1 MNSTILSRYEQAQTL
16 LQGVLNTH
24 LVKNETVYPH
34 WIENSH
40 CFWYLKDTENGKQFR
55 MVNADTAS
63 NTVAFDHQALA
74 DGLALATGHTINADN
89 LPIKYVTFSLS
100 PTQIGFM
107 AFDKNWRFDTT
118 TATCKEEIPSQK
130 IKSDLTF
137 IEDTSILPD
146 MFLQTLPSPNG
157 KKELFIQDHNLWIRD
172 QESGETSALTH
183 TGTADESF
191 ARSSYLNFDPNTI
204 QALWSPDSKRVFT
217 LQLDTRE
224 IRERMQCI
232 NAPQDG
238 SLHPKIM
245 PVKMAYPGDE
255 HVESYRLV
263 VIDVETG
270 HLQAVDYS
278 PLPLIM
284 YSDYTY
290 GFFSLGLGWWST
302 DSHHAFF
309 VDTSRGSKA
318 VRLVE
323 LDTLTGSTRV
333 LFEEKSA
340 AFVKLHH
347 DLFDR
352 PHFLPLPETHELIWF
367 SERSG
372 WAHLYLYDL
381 NTGQLKH
388 PITEGEWL
396 VRDLLHF
403 DANQREILVQ
413 TAGRDPAIS
422 PYYRDICKI
431 NIDSGLLTPLVTGNF
446 DHHVFNNFNF
456 AVIVRNEFNID
467 NITDIGING
476 VSPDGQFI
484 AVSRSRVDT
493 VPVSFVIDRHGKEQ
507 LTVETADISGL
518 PENWQWPEPVKLKGA
533 DNQTD
538 IYGVV
543 FRPPSFSPDNH
554 YPILE
559 YSASMRNLS
568 ALPQGAFALGT
579 FMGAFYYQPAA
590 LAALGFIVVMIEG
603 RGTPL
608 RNKAFQDHHYGELEY
623 TSDLNDRIAGIRQL
637 AKRYP
642 YMDINRVG
650 ITAVENQT
658 NAIYGLL
665 HHADFYSVV
674 VDHCF
679 WDPRYSF
686 ASSGETYDGTV
697 DKAVINN
704 NTYPENY
711 LDHFSGKLFL
721 IQGMLSLFSAGAF
734 RLIEALQKAN
744 ITFDML
750 SLPNLRNQMTS
761 YTTRREWD
769 YLVTHLQGIEPP
781 KDFKLTSGEDLFHL
795 NKH

>member
-1 MNSTILSRYEQAQTL
+1 MSSSILCRYEQAQTL
-16 LQGVLNTH
+16 LQGWLNTH
-24 LVKNETVYPH
+24 LVKNEAVYPH

-74 DGLALATGHTINADN
+74 DSLALVTGHTINADN
-89 LPIKYVTFSLS
+89 LPIKQVTFSLS
-100 PTQIGFM
+100 STQIDFR
-107 AFDKNWRFDTT
+107 ALDKNWRFDTA
-118 TATCKEEIPSQK
+118 TAICEEDIAWQK
-130 IKSDLTF
+130 IDHDVLTS
-137 IEDTSILPD
+137 EHMNTMPD
-146 MFLQTLPSPNG
+146 FFLQTLPSPNG
-157 KKELFIQDHNLWIRD
+157 KKELLIQDHNLWIRD
-172 QESGETSALTH
+172 RESGKTSALTH

-191 ARSSYLNFDPNTI
+191 ARSSYLNVDPTI
-204 QALWSPDSKRVFT
+204 QAMWSPDSKCVFT

-224 IRERMQCI
+224 ITERMLC
-232 NAPQDG
+232 NYAPQDG
-238 SLHPKIM
+238 SLYPKII
-245 PVKMAYPGDE
+245 PIKSAYPGDE
-255 HVESYRLV
+255 HVETYRLV

-270 HLQAVDYS
+270 HLQTVDYS
-278 PLPLIM
+278 PVPFIL
-284 YSDYTY
+284 YSDGMY

-302 DSHHAFF
+302 DSQRAFF
-309 VDTSRGSKA
+309 IDTSRGSKA

-323 LDTLTGSTRV
+323 LDTHTGSTRV
-333 LFEEKSA
+333 LVEEKSA
-340 AFVKLHH
+340 TFVKLHH
-347 DLFDR
+347 GFDR

-381 NTGQLKH
+381 TTGQLKH

-413 TAGRDPAIS
+413 TAARDPAIS

-431 NIDSGLLTPLVTGNF
+431 NIDSGLLTPLATGNF
-446 DHHVFNNFNF
+446 DHYVSNNNNFS
-456 AVIVRNEFNID
+456 VVLRNQLEID
-467 NITDIGING
+467 HITGIGING
-476 VSPDGQFI
+476 VSPDGQFVV
-484 AVSRSRVDT
+484 VSRSRVDT
-493 VPVSFVIDRHGKEQ
+493 VPVSSVIDRNGKEQ
-507 LTVETADISGL
+507 LTVETADVSGL
-518 PENWQWPEPVKLKGA
+518 PENWQWPKPVKLKGA

-543 FRPPSFSPDNH
+543 FRPPSFSPENH

-559 YSASMRNLS
+559 YSASMRSQS

-579 FMGAFYYQPAA
+579 LMGAFYYLPAA
-590 LAALGFIVVMIEG
+590 LAALGFVVVMIEG

-608 RNKAFQDHHYGELEY
+608 RNKAFQDHHYGELAY

-674 VDHCF
+674 VDHCLG
-679 WDPRYSF
+679 DPRYNL
-686 ASSGETYDGTV
+686 ASLGETDDGTA

-711 LDHFSGKLFL
+711 LDHFDGNLFL
-721 IQGMLSLFSAGAF
+721 IFSTLSGLVPGTF
-734 RLIEALQKAN
+734 RFIEALQKAN
-744 ITFDML
+744 LTFDML
-750 SLPNLRNQMTS
+750 CLPNLGHRMTS
-761 YTTRREWD
+761 YSTRREWD
-769 YLVTHLQGIEPP
+769 YLVTHLQGLEPP
-781 KDFKLTSGEDLFHL
+781 KDFKLTNGEDLFDL
-795 NKH
+795 NKQ

>member
-1 MNSTILSRYEQAQTL
+1 MNSTILSRYEQAQAL

-24 LVKNETVYPH
+24 LVRNDAVYPH
-34 WIENSH
+34 WIEKSH

-55 MVNADTAS
+55 MVNVDAAS

-74 DGLALATGHTINADN
+74 DGLALATGQTINADN
-89 LPIKYVTFSLS
+89 LPIKHVTFSLS
-100 PTQIGFM
+100 PTQIGFR
-107 AFDKNWRFDTT
+107 AFDKNWQFDTA
-118 TATCKEEIPSQK
+118 TAMCKEDIAWQK
-130 IKSDLTF
+130 IKSELIH
-137 IEDTSILPD
+137 IEDASRLPD
-146 MFLQTLPSPNG
+146 VFLQTLLSPNG

-172 QESGETSALTH
+172 RQSGETSALTK

-191 ARSSYLNFDPNTI
+191 ARSSAFNIDSTI
-204 QALWSPDSKRVFT
+204 QAMWSPDSKRVFT
-217 LQLDTRE
+217 LQLDTRGVT
-224 IRERMQCI
+224 ERMLC
-232 NAPQDG
+232 NYAPQDG
-238 SLHPKIM
+238 SLYPKIL
-245 PVKMAYPGDE
+245 PWKMAYPSDE
-255 HVESYRLV
+255 HVETYRLV
-263 VIDVETG
+263 VIDAETG

-278 PLPLIM
+278 PLPFMM
-284 YSDYTY
+284 YSDNMY
-290 GFFSLGLGWWST
+290 GFFTLGMGWWST

-323 LDTLTGSTRV
+323 LDTNTGSTRV
-333 LFEEKSA
+333 LFEEQSA
-340 AFVKLHH
+340 TFVKLRH
-347 DLFDR
+347 DLSDR
-352 PHFLPLPETHELIWF
+352 PHFLPLPETDELIWF

-381 NTGQLKH
+381 TTGQLKH

-403 DANQREILVQ
+403 DTNHREILVQ

-431 NIDSGLLTPLVTGNF
+431 NIDSGLLTPLITGNF
-446 DHHVFNNFNF
+446 DHHVVNDYNFSV
-456 AVIVRNEFNID
+456 AIRNELNID

-476 VSPDGQFI
+476 VSPNGEFI
-484 AVSRSRVDT
+484 VVTRSRVDT
-493 VPVSFVIDRHGKEQ
+493 IPVSFVIDRHGKER

-518 PENWQWPEPVKLKGA
+518 PENWQWPEPVTLKGA

-543 FRPPSFSPDNH
+543 FRPPSFSPDNQ

-559 YSASMRNLS
+559 YSASTRNLS

-579 FMGAFYYQPAA
+579 FLGAFYYQPAA

-704 NTYPENY
+704 NTYPEDY
-711 LDHFSGKLFL
+711 LDHFDGKLFL
-721 IQGMLSLFSAGAF
+721 IQGMLSLFSAGTF

-750 SLPNLRNQMTS
+750 CLPNMTNQMSS
-761 YTTRREWD
+761 YATRRQWD
-769 YLVTHLQGIEPP
+769 YLVTHLQGMEPP